1 MMKSATFKR
10 GVHNEQAGA
19 SGFTLI
25 ELLVVIAII
34 AILAAMLLP
43 ALSRSKA
50 KALQIQCINN
60 LKQLQLGWHT
70 YALDNNDSMLPNAP
84 SGGASATD
92 PTQNAD
98 SWCSHASENWGALD
112 ANTNTF
118 YYTTS
123 IMAPYMGG
131 QLGVY
136 RCPADKIPSLNGQRL
151 RSYSMNSQVGDDTL
165 ALAGLTQSYNTG
177 FATYSKVSQIQ
188 TCPGP
193 TETFIFVEE
202 NMCSLN
208 DGYLQVS
215 CQSPPEMFYDMPG
228 SYHDTALGGFSFAD
242 GHAEMHKWVTGVVKI
257 PVRYGFT
264 QTSTL
269 AGMNNADWLWV
280 AAHSCCRQ

>member
-1 MMKSATFKR
+1 MMKSPTLTRA
-10 GVHNEQAGA
+10 GHNARPGG

-60 LKQLQLGWHT
+60 LKQLQLGWHM
-70 YALDNNDSMLPNAP
+70 YAGDNNEWMLPNAP
-84 SGGASATD
+84 LGPNSATD

-98 SWCSHASENWGALD
+98 SWCSHAQEGWGFLD

-118 YYTTS
+118 YYSTS

-136 RCPADKIPSLNGQRL
+136 RCPADRIPSANGQRL
-151 RSYSMNSQVGDDTL
+151 RSYSMNGQVGMDTL
-165 ALAGLTQSYNTG
+165 ALQGLTKGFNPG
-177 FATYSKVSQIQ
+177 FATYSKVSQILN
-188 TCPGP
+188 CPGP
-193 TETFIFVEE
+193 TQTFIFAEE

-208 DGYLQVS
+208 DGYLQIS
-215 CQSPPEMFYDMPG
+215 CTSPPEMIYDMPG
-228 SYHDTALGGFSFAD
+228 SYHETALGGFSFAD

-257 PVRYGFT
+257 PVRYGF
-264 QTSTL
+264 QQSSTL
-269 AGMNNADWLWV
+269 VGMNNVDWLWI
-280 AAHSCCRQ
+280 AAHSCCPQ